1 MDECKPLAMGDTV
14 IQTGKENNKALE
26 TLWEMV
32 EEAVEEVDEYGV
44 KQAEAGAYTRPLP
57 SST

>member
-1 MDECKPLAMGDTV
+1 MGDTV